1 MCRCAGLISGLGFDR
16 GCLTHPQI
24 PRSRPT
30 NGMILLLACSKHFN
44 LFIVKNGGVLTPDR
58 GSLQGITRMSVLE
71 LCEIMGIDAAVAP
84 IPRSLLD
91 EADDAS

>member
-1 MCRCAGLISGLGFDR
+1 
-16 GCLTHPQI
+16 
-24 PRSRPT
+24 
-30 NGMILLLACSKHFN
+30 MILLLACSKHFN